1 MSNTKGIEKLEL
13 EIEKLELGKTKL
25 AREIAIE
32 EIEKIET
39 VKRELENLEKIELVK
54 DMARKGLEKV
64 ETEIYRSIYRYID
77 ITYNKVD
84 DEKPFILN
92 LNFHVINRHLKH
104 IDIQIYIYI
113 W

>member
-13 EIEKLELGKTKL
+13 EIEKLEDLQKLELGKTKL

-54 DMARKGLEKV
+54 YMARKELEKV

-84 DEKPFILN
+84 DEKPFI
-92 LNFHVINRHLKH
+92 
-104 IDIQIYIYI
+104 
-113 W
+113 